1 MLNLYCTSI
10 HPPRPTHNHHL
21 DTGVEGVA
29 GGGHVGVHDDDYFLL
44 F

>member
-21 DTGVEGVA
+21 DIGT
-29 GGGHVGVHDDDYFLL
+29 GGGHVDVYDDDYFLL